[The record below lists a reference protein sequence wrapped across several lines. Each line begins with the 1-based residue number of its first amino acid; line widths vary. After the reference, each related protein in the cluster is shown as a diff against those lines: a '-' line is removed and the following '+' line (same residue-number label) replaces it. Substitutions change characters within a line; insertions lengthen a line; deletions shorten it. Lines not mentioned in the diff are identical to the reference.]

1 MMNIN
6 KLHLFD
12 REAYY
17 FLDNSP
23 RGFIFPHKYK
33 ILSLSLNILLF
44 HRLTKGQHP
53 IACYNYIYS

>member
-33 ILSLSLNILLF
+33 ILSLSNCLP
-44 HRLTKGQHP
+44 Q
-53 IACYNYIYS
+53 YSLIS